1 VPIPAAILV
10 VDDQQ
15 LVRDTLRSLL
25 TEQSDWKIYEAENG
39 KIALDRVREVKPD
52 VIVLDIVMPEMN
64 GIQAA
69 YEIRRQSPGTQ
80 IILMSSYF
88 TPQEATFLAHP
99 FGDGNFIEKSET
111 GRELIPAISR
121 FLSEGRQAH

>member
-1 VPIPAAILV
+1 MAVPTKILV
-10 VDDQQ
+10 VDDQA
-15 LVRDTLRSLL
+15 LVRRTLCSMRS
-25 TEQSDWKIYEAENG
+25 EQSDWKIYEAENG
-39 KIALDRVREVKPD
+39 KIALDRVREIKPD

-69 YEIRRQSPGTQ
+69 YEVRRQSPETK
-80 IILMSSYF
+80 IILMSSYD